1 MQSSQRASFPLLLGM
16 RGAQLSKA
24 PRVCMCLANSISA
37 EDSHG
42 VRQGGCTCGIIVHLT
57 NNACVLFSQHVPGNN
72 SNHGSE
78 ERV

>member
-1 MQSSQRASFPLLLGM
+1 
-16 RGAQLSKA
+16 
-24 PRVCMCLANSISA
+24 MCLANSISA